1 EGVLQFELR
10 PAHLTMQPGQR
21 GVSRLLV
28 GPRRRNEARKG
39 QRRAFAVRLKPA
51 GGPEV
56 YLRAATI
63 LSAPPRIIRP
73 ARWAPWLAAA
83 AAASITDVRV
93 GAGAGFDRLV
103 IQFDKAIPVYQLQ
116 SNSGGT
122 SFTPGAGGPP
132 ATVAGSFG
140 MQLQINGLTA
150 PDRYAHGT
158 DLTQSF

>member
-1 EGVLQFELR
+1 
-10 PAHLTMQPGQR
+10 M
-21 GVSRLLV
+21 
-28 GPRRRNEARKG
+28 
-39 QRRAFAVRLKPA
+39 
-51 GGPEV
+51 
-56 YLRAATI
+56 
-63 LSAPPRIIRP
+63 
-73 ARWAPWLAAA
+73 
-83 AAASITDVRV
+83 

-158 DLTQSF
+158 DLTQSFRVLKEVKLLGDSQGTASFAIGLSGIVCPRISTLAGPPRLVIDYPTG